1 MHRVHKHTR
10 ACTRARTRTHT
21 GPRRSTISC
30 TSRTRTSA
38 QNLRRSTRSSRR
50 CSNVQHPLSTACSLS
65 RCCMHLATRS
75 VVCTTQHGT
84 HRTQQAARKCARHDA
99 SPHMAHL
106 VRRGIPRGSR
116 SFSPR
121 PAGSFL
127 RTVAVLHGGRQ
138 GAIADKVYLLVSG
151 ACDLEKS
158 VVFARKRVGA
168 DGAQT
173 TERHSRV
180 VPVSTLRVCPA
191 CRTANKQTN
200 EQATNPRPQAESP
213 LAGGAVP
220 APSLRAQCAE
230 RGTLGG
236 MYSVWPH
243 GRAGLFG
250 RTY

>member
-1 MHRVHKHTR
+1 MRP
-10 ACTRARTRTHT
+10 
-21 GPRRSTISC
+21 PRRI
-30 TSRTRTSA
+30 
-38 QNLRRSTRSSRR
+38 
-50 CSNVQHPLSTACSLS
+50 PP
-65 RCCMHLATRS
+65 
-75 VVCTTQHGT
+75 HGAPGAAE
-84 HRTQQAARKCARHDA
+84 RAFPAARDVSLLAR
-99 SPHMAHL
+99 
-106 VRRGIPRGSR
+106 
-116 SFSPR
+116 
-121 PAGSFL
+121 AGSFL

-168 DGAQT
+168 DGAQA

-220 APSLRAQCAE
+220 APSLRAPPSGHS
-230 RGTLGG
+230 RR
-236 MYSVWPH
+236 YV
-243 GRAGLFG
+243 
-250 RTY
+250 